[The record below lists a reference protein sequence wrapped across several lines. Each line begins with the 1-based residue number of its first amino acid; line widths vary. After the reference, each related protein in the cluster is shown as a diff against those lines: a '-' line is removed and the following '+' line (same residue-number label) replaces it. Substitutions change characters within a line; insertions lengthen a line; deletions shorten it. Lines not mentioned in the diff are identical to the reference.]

1 MFSRKTTLIV
11 AEFIQVPLLSSLL
24 ESISKSLSKI
34 ASVNALLVRKR
45 SSMDVS
51 TVDFI
56 CLEDVHVPVMVRIVA
71 GSFVEVGEDRVGF
84 SQLLE

>member
-71 GSFVEVGEDRVGF
+71 GSLVEVGEDRVGF